1 MVFDGH
7 FTDGKTARR
16 HVVKVVCLDKRL
28 RIFDRD
34 DALLAEWPFDGLQ
47 LIGEVSR
54 RQPLRLSH
62 RTYGEAALSLANHD
76 ILDVL
81 GRTMPRFRRKRVGG
95 ENATARLLIWA
106 SALVLVTV
114 ALLKGVPLL
123 AGPLAHLVPARWEQ
137 SWGEQ
142 MIELIGE
149 DATECAGVEG
159 QAALLALT
167 EQLTATAELPFPV
180 KVKVSNTPLV
190 NAIALPGGHIIIF
203 QGLIGAAQSPE
214 EVAGVLA
221 HEMAHQIQ
229 RHPMRGMIRS
239 LGLRLVIGALSG
251 GSGAAGGVGDLILGL
266 SYSRQD
272 ETEADRIGVDML
284 NKANIRGDGLMAFFA
299 RQSEEEKNESVAAK
313 QKTVS
318 RVIQFLSTHPADD
331 ARVAA
336 IKARSRGIEN
346 GLTKKQWQALQ
357 SICGKSDESRV
368 TSHE

>member
-16 HVVKVVCLDKRL
+16 HVVTVVCADNRL
-28 RIFDRD
+28 QIFDRY

-54 RQPLRLSH
+54 RQPIRLSH

-95 ENATARLLIWA
+95 DNATIRLLIW
-106 SALVLVTV
+106 SGALVLVTI

-123 AGPLAHLVPARWEQ
+123 AGPLAHLVPAHWEQ
-137 SWGEQ
+137 AWGEQ
-142 MIELIGE
+142 MMELMGE
-149 DATECAGVEG
+149 DVTGCESVEG

-167 EQLTATAELPFPV
+167 EQLTATAELPFPF
-180 KVKVSNTPLV
+180 KVQVSNTPLV
-190 NAIALPGGHIIIF
+190 NAMALPGGRIVVF
-203 QGLIGAAQSPE
+203 QGLITAAQSPE

-221 HEMAHQIQ
+221 HEIAHQIQ
-229 RHPMRGMIRS
+229 RHPMRGLIRTA
-239 LGLRLVIGALSG
+239 GLRLVIGALSG
-251 GSGAAGGVGDLILGL
+251 GSGAAFSLGGVGELILGL
-266 SYSRQD
+266 SYDRQD
-272 ETEADRIGVDML
+272 ETEADRIGVEML
-284 NKANIRGDGLMAFFA
+284 NKANIRGDGLVAFFA
-299 RQSEEEKNESVAAK
+299 RASAGEKNKSSETEHNA
-313 QKTVS
+313 TS
-318 RVIQFLSTHPADD
+318 RVGQFLSTHPADE

-336 IKARSRGIEN
+336 IKARSRGTES

-357 SICGKSDESRV
+357 SICQE
-368 TSHE
+368 

>member
-16 HVVKVVCLDKRL
+16 HVVKVVCIDKRL
-28 RIFDRD
+28 QIFDRD

-81 GRTMPRFRRKRVGG
+81 GRTMPRFRRKRMGR
-95 ENATARLLIWA
+95 ENATVRLLIWV

-114 ALLKGVPLL
+114 ALLKGVPML

-142 MIELIGE
+142 LIELVGE
-149 DATECAGVEG
+149 DATACAGVEG

-167 EQLTATAELPFPV
+167 EQLTATAELPFPS
-180 KVKVSNTPLV
+180 KVQVSNSPLV
-190 NAIALPGGHIIIF
+190 NAMALPGGRIVVF
-203 QGLIGAAQSPE
+203 QGLLTAAQSPE

-229 RHPMRGMIRS
+229 RHPMRGLIRTA
-239 LGLRLVIGALSG
+239 GLRLVIGALSG
-251 GSGAAGGVGDLILGL
+251 GSGAALSLGGIGELILGL
-266 SYSRQD
+266 SHDRQD
-272 ETEADRIGVDML
+272 ETEADRIGVELL
-284 NKANIRGDGLMAFFA
+284 NKANIRGDGLVAFFA
-299 RQSEEEKNESVAAK
+299 RESAKEKKEAAAAE
-313 QKTVS
+313 QKTTT
-318 RVIQFLSTHPADD
+318 RVMQFLSTHPADD
-331 ARVAA
+331 TRVAA
-336 IKARSRGIEN
+336 IKAHARGTES
-346 GLTKKQWQALQ
+346 GLTRKQWQALQ
-357 SICGKSDESRV
+357 SICRE
-368 TSHE
+368 